1 MKAFCQPNINTLNKY
16 TIQIKHVRD
25 NVHNGTNVDAAH
37 MNSLIN
43 FLVKLIQL
51 KLKQLRVVWL
61 SLTGN

>member
-1 MKAFCQPNINTLNKY
+1 M
-16 TIQIKHVRD
+16 RD
-25 NVHNGTNVDAAH
+25 NVHNGTNVDAAP